1 MTLHRPI
8 LRAGADRL
16 PADLQLAG
24 GWCWFDRAGI
34 PPATLAQM
42 TAPRAPVAGL
52 GMDRPRI
59 MGILN
64 VTPDSFSDGGQLA
77 TIAAAVARAK
87 GWVGVADIIDIGGES
102 TRPGAEE
109 VAVSAEISR
118 VVPVIDAIRN
128 AGIMTPISVDT
139 RKAAVALAA
148 LSAGADMINDVS
160 ALRFDPDMAHV
171 VAGARVPVCLMHAQG
186 DPGTMQ
192 KDPRYDDVL
201 SQVFQFLAERIDHA
215 TAAGIGRDQII
226 IDPGI
231 GFGKTLQHN
240 VTLLRG
246 LAALHGLGSPVLLGA
261 SRKRFIGEIEQARDV
276 TARLPGSLAVALHG
290 VAQGV
295 QILRV
300 HDTVETRQALS
311 LQQAMTG

>member
-1 MTLHRPI
+1 M
-8 LRAGADRL
+8 
-16 PADLQLAG
+16 
-24 GWCWFDRAGI
+24 
-34 PPATLAQM
+34 
-42 TAPRAPVAGL
+42 
-52 GMDRPRI
+52 
-59 MGILN
+59 
-64 VTPDSFSDGGQLA
+64 
-77 TIAAAVARAK
+77 
-87 GWVGVADIIDIGGES
+87 
-102 TRPGAEE
+102 
-109 VAVSAEISR
+109 
-118 VVPVIDAIRN
+118 PVIDAIRN